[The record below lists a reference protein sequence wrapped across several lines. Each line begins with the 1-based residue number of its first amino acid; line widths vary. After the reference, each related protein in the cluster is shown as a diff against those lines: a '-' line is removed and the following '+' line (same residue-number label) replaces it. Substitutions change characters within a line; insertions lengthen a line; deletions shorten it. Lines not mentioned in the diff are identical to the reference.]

1 MHRILEAV
9 GVKPTVLN
17 LIPDIVDSC
26 RTCRMFQ
33 RPPFSSAATS
43 RLTTSF
49 NGVVQHDLLFIESH
63 FTCWQDGSVARLTHV
78 LASST
83 LSQ

>member
-1 MHRILEAV
+1 MHRILQAA

-26 RTCRMFQ
+26 RMCRMCQ
-33 RPPFSSAATS
+33 RPPLSSAATP

-49 NGVVQHDLLFIESH
+49 NDVAQHDLLFIDSH
-63 FTCWQDGSVARLTHV
+63 GEQGT
-78 LASST
+78 
-83 LSQ
+83 